1 MTPIPAPPWMDTAA
15 CKGQLNVMFAN
26 NRGDG
31 TAKAKNICAGC
42 EHRDVCLAFAV
53 DNQID
58 HGVWGGVGPRTRRQ
72 MRSGV
77 RHTPRRPEAICG
89 TTGGHRAHYKRGE
102 TPCQE
107 CKEADAI
114 AKREWRAERRKGWV
128 A

>member
-1 MTPIPAPPWMDTAA
+1 
-15 CKGQLNVMFAN
+15 MFAN

-31 TAKAKNICAGC
+31 TERAKNLCAGC

-72 MRSGV
+72 MRSD
-77 RHTPRRPEAICG
+77 TPTAPRRRKAQCG
-89 TTGGHRAHYKRGE
+89 TYSGYKAHLRLGTMPCVPCREAMASRA
-102 TPCQE
+102 
-107 CKEADAI
+107 
-114 AKREWRAERRKGWV
+114 REWRAERRKGWV